1 MSKSRKFRKIILK
14 SEVSVLE
21 EEEFLE
27 QYEIYNSEFS
37 SDFGLELAFLKHL
50 QEQSEQDVK
59 NDKKEKPDKFSNE
72 FLKSLHRELA
82 RVLHPDLNQNSSD
95 EDFKKMQAAYEI
107 GDAAVLISLAASYN
121 ININFDD
128 EELEKIEQQIHLK
141 NNKIN
146 KKKRTCLWIWGT
158 SIKNEAMKEQI
169 RIALGI
175 DEKEFK
181 EWLDKYNE
189 EINK

>member
-1 MSKSRKFRKIILK
+1 MMSKSRKFRKIILK

-21 EEEFLE
+21 EEEFAE

-37 SDFGLELAFLKHL
+37 NDFSLELAYLKHL
-50 QEQSEQDVK
+50 QEQAKQDTE
-59 NDKKEKPDKFSNE
+59 NEEKEVQDKFSNE
-72 FLKSLHRELA
+72 FLKSLHRQLA
-82 RVLHPDLNQNSSD
+82 RVLHPDLNQDSND

-121 ININFDD
+121 VNIELDD
-128 EELEKIEQQIHLK
+128 EDIEKIEQQINFK

-158 SIKNEAMKEQI
+158 SIKTM
-169 RIALGI
+169 L
-175 DEKEFK
+175 
-181 EWLDKYNE
+181 
-189 EINK
+189 

>member
-21 EEEFLE
+21 EEEFAE

-37 SDFGLELAFLKHL
+37 NDFSLELAYLKHL
-50 QEQSEQDVK
+50 QEQAKQDTE
-59 NDKKEKPDKFSNE
+59 NEEKEVQDKFSNE
-72 FLKSLHRELA
+72 FLKSLHRQLA
-82 RVLHPDLNQNSSD
+82 RVLHPDLNQDSND

-121 ININFDD
+121 VNIELDD
-128 EELEKIEQQIHLK
+128 EDIEKIEQQINFK

-158 SIKNEAMKEQI
+158 SIKNEAMKDQI
-169 RIALGI
+169 RNALGI
-175 DEKEFK
+175 DENKFK
-181 EWLDKYNE
+181 EWLAKYNE
-189 EINK
+189 EINN